1 MASNP
6 EWNKM
11 AGCPYASLSSYYRM
25 PPQPK
30 TANRKPA
37 AVFAVPEFGA
47 VGYNVNPQAKTA
59 KASCHVWRAGDYDGR
74 VLSKNAY
81 PQCGPGSS
89 CDQYVSRY

>member
-1 MASNP
+1 MSNNP

-11 AGCPYASLSSYYRM
+11 AGSPYASLATYYHM

-30 TANRKPA
+30 TANRKA
-37 AVFAVPEFGA
+37 GAVFAVPEFGS
-47 VGYNVNPQAKTA
+47 VGYNANPSAPTGKS
-59 KASCHVWRAGDYDGR
+59 SCHVWRAGEYDGR

-89 CDQYVSRY
+89 CDKYLSRY